1 MALGVPTTYRS
12 AAYIQPFCILKK
24 DGVYEITTPIPPST
38 NQRQTIAYKSGRPFI
53 TLTRAAREYLA
64 GAEKLRIQSFRYFNN
79 PIIDFTNFEF
89 KFYLARANYDCHN
102 GLKLACDL
110 LERAGIVSNDRF
122 ILPQIQKPEID
133 KSQPRLVIYFQRNL
147 GTTRLCP
154 DQKQKRASPGGM
166 S

>member
-1 MALGVPTTYRS
+1 MALGVPTTYRP
-12 AAYIQPFCILKK
+12 AAYIQPFCLLKQN
-24 DGVYEITTPIPPST
+24 GIYEITTPIPPST

-53 TLTRAAREYLA
+53 TLTRVAREYLA
-64 GAEKLRIQSFRYFNN
+64 GAEKLRIQSFVYFNH
-79 PIIDFTNFEF
+79 PIIDFTPFEF

-133 KSQPRLVIYFQRNL
+133 KASPRLIISFARH
-147 GTTRLCP
+147 
-154 DQKQKRASPGGM
+154 
-166 S
+166 